1 MSRVRSQN
9 DIAPFSF
16 SFSFPFSPSLF
27 FFLIRLTVYRSRL
40 SFFFLSVCGFLSL
53 SLLSLP
59 RSALRLY
66 PRQLFFLPSIST
78 RHFSPHGSFH
88 SRPVVLSLVCFPAL
102 YLTLASS
109 LSLSLSRPY
118 TYPSTHPPTF
128 LRTTPAETYFL
139 ERQSSAAPS
148 HFAPIDRPRVVSQ
161 LTKSGFALRIH
172 LRSAK
177 SRSPVC
183 THRSR

>member
-16 SFSFPFSPSLF
+16 SFSFPFSLSLF
-27 FFLIRLTVYRSRL
+27 L
-40 SFFFLSVCGFLSL
+40 SDSSDCLSKSSIVFFFFRSADFSL

-109 LSLSLSRPY
+109 LSLSLAP
-118 TYPSTHPPTF
+118 TPTHPPTF